1 MIYKDF
7 IIKENKMK
15 NTTEFMKRMYKL
27 SLWLNKRY
35 NYNNIDV
42 QFDYGYKN
50 NQKDEGLIT
59 IRLIFK

>member
-15 NTTEFMKRMYKL
+15 NTAKFMKRIYKL

-35 NYNNIDV
+35 NYNSIDV

-50 NQKDEGLIT
+50 NQKYEGLIT